1 MNDKLNLHQKLV
13 EVRKSIHGFNKDK
26 KSGSGNF
33 GYEYVSGSQVL
44 RAIKGKMDELGV
56 LLIPEIDYD
65 TMKWEKHNY
74 KTKNGS
80 DKTDFIIT
88 MKMNYTWVNAE
99 SPDDKITIPWVCIGQ
114 QTDDIAKAVGTA
126 MTYNER
132 YFLLKFLGLPT
143 DEDDS
148 DAKEIK
154 ADKPTQLN
162 TTDRWTNKL
171 SDKQIS
177 RLYAIAYS
185 KGIDKDTVKKHV
197 FKKFTKD
204 VVNMTKEEYDLV
216 CSGYENLQ
224 NKSNY
229 ENMQI
234 TS

>member
-143 DEDDS
+143 DEDDA

-154 ADKPTQLN
+154 TDKPTQLD

-204 VVNMTKEEYDLV
+204 VVNMTKEEYDFM
-216 CSGYENLQ
+216 CSG
-224 NKSNY
+224 Y

>member
-114 QTDDIAKAVGTA
+114 QTDDIAKAV
-126 MTYNER
+126 
-132 YFLLKFLGLPT
+132 
-143 DEDDS
+143 
-148 DAKEIK
+148 
-154 ADKPTQLN
+154 
-162 TTDRWTNKL
+162 
-171 SDKQIS
+171 
-177 RLYAIAYS
+177 
-185 KGIDKDTVKKHV
+185 
-197 FKKFTKD
+197 
-204 VVNMTKEEYDLV
+204 
-216 CSGYENLQ
+216 
-224 NKSNY
+224 
-229 ENMQI
+229 
-234 TS
+234 

>member
-99 SPDDKITIPWVCIGQ
+99 SPDDKIIIPWVCIGQ

-143 DEDDS
+143 DEDDA

-154 ADKPTQLN
+154 ADKPSQLN
-162 TTDRWTNKL
+162 TPDRWTNKL
-171 SDKQIS
+171 SEKQIS

-216 CSGYENLQ
+216 CSGYKNLQ